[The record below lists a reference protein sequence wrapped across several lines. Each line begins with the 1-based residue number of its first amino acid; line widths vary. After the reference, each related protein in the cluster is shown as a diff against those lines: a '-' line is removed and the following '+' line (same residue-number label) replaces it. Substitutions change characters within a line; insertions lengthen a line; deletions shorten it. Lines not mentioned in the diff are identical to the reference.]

1 MRQETIISLLLK
13 NLKEAQQIIETFED
27 NKDFNRYFKT
37 LMFEFD
43 DTIQKA
49 EQFINKQA
57 VI

>member
-43 DTIQKA
+43 DNIQKA